1 MSNAL
6 EICSNCGKGEEES
19 CNLKECGAYFLVKYC
34 SRNCQAAHRAQ
45 HKKACKKRA
54 AELFHEKL
62 FQVPPPRKEC
72 PICMIPLPVDNDNG
86 QQEIFKT
93 CCGNFICNGCWYVM
107 TTKAQGEG
115 KSFEETLCA
124 YCRTREYRGDEEFI
138 ERLEDHMERG
148 NSDAISALGSIYCE
162 GIHGLPQDMAKANEL
177 FLKAGE
183 LGCSGGYYNLGKA
196 YDLGRGV
203 DINKKKA
210 RHFYE
215 LAAIMGELSAR
226 GMLAGYEFESGNVTL
241 AIKHVTISA
250 RAGHT
255 ASMDTL
261 RNMKR
266 VGGLMGHVTND
277 EYELT
282 LRGYNQRQNESKSE
296 ERDKATLMLEE
307 LCRMGVV
314 GGVGPGTGLAV

>member
-19 CNLKECGAYFLVKYC
+19 CNLKVCGACFLVKYC

-54 AELFHEKL
+54 AELFDVKL
-62 FQVPPPRKEC
+62 FQVPPPKKEC
-72 PICMIPLPVDNDNG
+72 PICMIPLPVDDR
-86 QQEIFKT
+86 QDTFKT

-107 TTKAQGEG
+107 TTKAQDEG
-115 KSFEETLCA
+115 KTFEESLCA
-124 YCRTREYRGDEEFI
+124 YCRTREYRSDEEFI
-138 ERLEDHMERG
+138 ERLRNHMERG
-148 NSDAISALGSIYCE
+148 NADAFSALGSIYLQ

-177 FLKAGE
+177 YLKAGE

-196 YDLGRGV
+196 YELGRGV

-215 LAAIMGELSAR
+215 LATIMGNLSAR
-226 GMLAGYEFESGNVTL
+226 CMLAGYESESGNL
-241 AIKHVTISA
+241 PRAIKHFTISA

-255 ASMDTL
+255 VSMDLL
-261 RNMKR
+261 RKMK
-266 VGGLMGHVTND
+266 GHIMND
-277 EYELT
+277 EYEET
-282 LRGYNQRQNESKSE
+282 LRAYNQRQDESKSE
-296 ERDKATLMLEE
+296 ERDEAALMVEE
-307 LCRMGVV
+307 LFRRGVV
-314 GGVGPGTGLAV
+314 GGVGPRYRHGTGLDF